1 MSRFTGLGAP
11 RYALMMAALVA
22 SLAGCSTGKKT
33 AIYDHETFGE
43 SQTFSRTYPVS
54 DVATCE
60 AARRALLSQGYI
72 ITSSDPK
79 IVSGHKSFQQTGD
92 THMEISFN
100 VVCAPDTGQGATM
113 FANALQDRYALKK
126 TNNSASLGVGVLG
139 SVSMPIGSTDDSMV
153 KVASET
159 VTSDKFYDRYFALVE
174 MFLPKEA
181 KPNPKPHADDAPK
194 GDLGVPEPA
203 AQKPGAQA
211 APVVPLHPAA
221 VEPGVLAAVV
231 SPAAAVAVVPA
242 AGSAGAVAAQ
252 GAAPG
257 VDTAAAVVVESAPV
271 GSTAAVAPAGA
282 VAVVP
287 ASVAPAPAAAA
298 NGASA
303 SVAPVANSAAVASA
317 PVVQPAVVPA
327 ASLAPAVAAA
337 PAVAPVSVPVVPVAP
352 GLPAGLAPVDETV
365 QSQAVVPPADID
377 APISATQASTP

>member
-1 MSRFTGLGAP
+1 LGAP
-11 RYALMMAALVA
+11 RYALLMAALVA
-22 SLAGCSTGKKT
+22 SLSGCSSGKKT

-43 SQTFSRTYPVS
+43 SQTFSRTYPVT
-54 DVATCE
+54 DVASCE

-100 VVCAPDTGQGATM
+100 VVCAPDSGQGATM

-181 KPNPKPHADDAPK
+181 KPKAHADDAPK
-194 GDLGVPEPA
+194 GDLGVPEPT

-211 APVVPLHPAA
+211 APVVPAAPLHPAA
-221 VEPGVLAAVV
+221 AEPGVPATVV
-231 SPAAAVAVVPA
+231 SPAAGVAVVPA
-242 AGSAGAVAAQ
+242 AVSAGAVAAH
-252 GAAPG
+252 GAAAEGAPAAS
-257 VDTAAAVVVESAPV
+257 TAAAAPA
-271 GSTAAVAPAGA
+271 AAVT
-282 VAVVP
+282 VAP
-287 ASVAPAPAAAA
+287 ASVAPAPAVAAVPA
-298 NGASA
+298 ATGASVA
-303 SVAPVANSAAVASA
+303 SVAPAAESAAGATVVPASA
-317 PVVQPAVVPA
+317 PAVLPA
-327 ASLAPAVAAA
+327 ASSTDAVAAA
-337 PAVAPVSVPVVPVAP
+337 PAVLPVPVAP
-352 GLPAGLAPVDETV
+352 AVPAQLAPVDETV
-365 QSQAVVPPADID
+365 QSQTVVPPADID